1 MSRIASYFSKADRKK
16 LFFDYL
22 KLIAILEIIIF
33 IVVALW
39 SADDKYHR
47 VYTPFPWKE
56 YLFVAFAFPIMLTFL
71 LGVIVTGFNYF
82 LGQDVMAGQEEEET
96 AGVQDISLLAQLKRL
111 PLLAI
116 LFLLLVTIF
125 ALYNMHHIMA
135 WLSSMTSTTFTFLSY
150 VLAGAGVVVTI
161 YVMFFLFFKYRLNQ
175 RQMKYQYYSH
185 ISERHGLIILDDRT
199 VLHKNGQLLVQG
211 KRWGRPKQAKNAQVA
226 QGEQTAPVSPEEP
239 ELVAPQSSSPPQ
251 LPVPKP

>member
-1 MSRIASYFSKADRKK
+1 MSRIATYFSKADRKR

-22 KLIAILEIIIF
+22 KLIGILEIIIF
-33 IVVALW
+33 IVIALW
-39 SADDKYHR
+39 SSDDKYHR

-82 LGQDVMAGQEEEET
+82 LGQDVMAGQEEVEADGQELP
-96 AGVQDISLLAQLKRL
+96 LLGHLKRL

-116 LFLLLVTIF
+116 LFLLLVTIL
-125 ALYNMHHIMA
+125 ALYNIHHIMA
-135 WLSSMTSTTFTFLSY
+135 WLSSLTSSTFTFLSY

-161 YVMFFLFFKYRLNQ
+161 YMLFFLFFKYRLNQ
-175 RQMKYQYYSH
+175 RQMKYQYYSQ

-199 VLHKNGQLLVQG
+199 VLHKSGQLLVQG
-211 KRWGRPKQAKNAQVA
+211 KRWGRPKQAKNTAVA
-226 QGEQTAPVSPEEP
+226 QDGQTATASPEEP
-239 ELVAPQSSSPPQ
+239 ELLSSNSQGTSQ
-251 LPVPKP
+251 LPAPKP

>member
-22 KLIAILEIIIF
+22 KLIAILEIVIF

-39 SADDKYHR
+39 SSDDRYHR

-56 YLFVAFAFPIMLTFL
+56 YLFVSFAFPIMLTFL
-71 LGVIVTGFNYF
+71 MGVIITGFNYF
-82 LGQDVMAGQEEEET
+82 LGQDVMAAPEEEEVE
-96 AGVQDISLLAQLKRL
+96 GHDIALVGHLKRL

-116 LFLLLVTIF
+116 LFLCLVTIF
-125 ALYNMHHIMA
+125 GLYNIHPIMA
-135 WLSSMTSTTFTFLSY
+135 WLSSLTSSTFTFLSY
-150 VLAGAGVVVTI
+150 VLAGAGVVVII
-161 YVMFFLFFKYRLNQ
+161 YMLFFLFFKYRLNQ
-175 RQMKYQYYSH
+175 RQMKYQYYTQ

-211 KRWGRPKQAKNAQVA
+211 KRWGRPKQAKNVPPKGDKNAT
-226 QGEQTAPVSPEEP
+226 ESPEEP
-239 ELVAPQSSSPPQ
+239 ELLSQNPNRHQ
-251 LPVPKP
+251 LPSPKT

>member
-1 MSRIASYFSKADRKK
+1 MSRIASYFSKADRKR
-16 LFFDYL
+16 LCFDYL
-22 KLIAILEIIIF
+22 KLIGILEIIIF
-33 IVVALW
+33 IVIALW

-82 LGQDVMAGQEEEET
+82 LGQDVMAAQEEED
-96 AGVQDISLLAQLKRL
+96 AGDQDISLVGQLNRL

-125 ALYNMHHIMA
+125 ALYNIHHIMA

-161 YVMFFLFFKYRLNQ
+161 YVLFFLFFKYRLNQ
-175 RQMKYQYYSH
+175 RQMKYQYYSQ
-185 ISERHGLIILDDRT
+185 ISDRHGLIILDDRT
-199 VLHKNGQLLVQG
+199 VLHKSGQLLVQG

-226 QGEQTAPVSPEEP
+226 RDGQTATASPEEP
-239 ELVAPQSSSPPQ
+239 ELLSSKAQSPPQ
-251 LPVPKP
+251 LPAPKP

>member
-22 KLIAILEIIIF
+22 KLIAILEIVIF

-39 SADDKYHR
+39 SSDDKYHR
-47 VYTPFPWKE
+47 VYTPFPWRE
-56 YLFVAFAFPIMLTFL
+56 YLFVSFAFPIMLTFL
-71 LGVIVTGFNYF
+71 MGVIITGFNYF
-82 LGQDVMAGQEEEET
+82 LGQDVMSGTEEEEVD
-96 AGVQDISLLAQLKRL
+96 GHDIALVGHLKRL
-111 PLLAI
+111 PLLSI

-125 ALYNMHHIMA
+125 GLYNIHAIMA
-135 WLSSMTSTTFTFLSY
+135 WLSSLTSSTFAFLSY

-161 YVMFFLFFKYRLNQ
+161 YMLFFLFFKYRLNQ
-175 RQMKYQYYSH
+175 RQMKYQYYTQ

-211 KRWGRPKQAKNAQVA
+211 KRWGRPKQAKN
-226 QGEQTAPVSPEEP
+226 VSPKGDKNGTGSSEEP
-239 ELVAPQSSSPPQ
+239 ELLSQNPGPRQ
-251 LPVPKP
+251 LPSPKT

>member
-1 MSRIASYFSKADRKK
+1 MSRIATYFSKADRKR

-22 KLIAILEIIIF
+22 KLIGILEIIIF
-33 IVVALW
+33 IVIALW

-56 YLFVAFAFPIMLTFL
+56 YLFVAFAFPIMFTFL

-82 LGQDVMAGQEEEET
+82 LGQDVMAGQEEVEADGQELP
-96 AGVQDISLLAQLKRL
+96 LLGQLKRL

-116 LFLLLVTIF
+116 LFLLLVTIL
-125 ALYNMHHIMA
+125 ALYNIHHIMT
-135 WLSSMTSTTFTFLSY
+135 WLSSLTSSTFTFLSY

-161 YVMFFLFFKYRLNQ
+161 YMLFFLFFKYRLNQ
-175 RQMKYQYYSH
+175 RQMKYQYYSQ

-199 VLHKNGQLLVQG
+199 VLHKSGQLLVQG
-211 KRWGRPKQAKNAQVA
+211 KRWGRPKQAKNTAVA
-226 QGEQTAPVSPEEP
+226 QDGQTVTVSPEEP
-239 ELVAPQSSSPPQ
+239 ELLSSNSQGTSQ
-251 LPVPKP
+251 LPAPKP

>member
-1 MSRIASYFSKADRKK
+1 MSRIATYFSKADRKK

-22 KLIAILEIIIF
+22 KLIGILEIIIF
-33 IVVALW
+33 IVIALW

-82 LGQDVMAGQEEEET
+82 LGQDVMAAQEEEET
-96 AGVQDISLLAQLKRL
+96 GVQEISLLAQMKRL

-116 LFLLLVTIF
+116 LFLLLVSIF
-125 ALYNMHHIMA
+125 ALYNIHHIMA
-135 WLSSMTSTTFTFLSY
+135 WLSAMTSTTFTFLSY

-161 YVMFFLFFKYRLNQ
+161 YVLFFLFFKYRLNQ

-199 VLHKNGQLLVQG
+199 VLHKSGQLLVQG
-211 KRWGRPKQAKNAQVA
+211 KRWGRPKQAKNAAVA
-226 QGEQTAPVSPEEP
+226 QGDQTVTVSPEEP
-239 ELVAPQSSSPPQ
+239 ELLSSKAQGSPQ
-251 LPVPKP
+251 LPAPKP

>member
-1 MSRIASYFSKADRKK
+1 MSRIASYFTKADRKK

-22 KLIAILEIIIF
+22 KLIGILEMVIF

-71 LGVIVTGFNYF
+71 MGVIITGFNYF
-82 LGQDVMAGQEEEET
+82 LGQDPTAAQGEEAGDGQ
-96 AGVQDISLLAQLKRL
+96 VLSLVGHLKRL

-116 LFLLLVTIF
+116 LFLTLVTIL

-135 WLSSMTSTTFTFLSY
+135 WLSSLTASTFTFLSY
-150 VLAGAGVVVTI
+150 ALAGAGVVVAL
-161 YVMFFLFFKYRLNQ
+161 YLLFFLFFKYRLNQ
-175 RQMKYQYYSH
+175 RQMKYQYYTQ

-199 VLHKNGQLLVQG
+199 VLHKSGNLLVQG
-211 KRWGRPKQAKNAQVA
+211 KRWGRPKPVKGAAPVA
-226 QGEQTAPVSPEEP
+226 QETTVTVTPEEP
-239 ELVAPQSSSPPQ
+239 ELLPPQ
-251 LPVPKP
+251 TSGRSQLPAPKS

>member
-22 KLIAILEIIIF
+22 KLIGILEIVIF

-71 LGVIVTGFNYF
+71 MGVIITGFNYF
-82 LGQDVMAGQEEEET
+82 LGQDVTAAPAEDDGDGQ
-96 AGVQDISLLAQLKRL
+96 GVSLVGNLKRL

-116 LFLLLVTIF
+116 LFLLLVTIL
-125 ALYNMHHIMA
+125 ALYNMNHIMA
-135 WLSSMTSTTFTFLSY
+135 WLSSLTTATFTFLSY
-150 VLAGAGVVVTI
+150 VLAGAGVVAAL
-161 YVMFFLFFKYRLNQ
+161 YLLFFLFFKYRLNQ
-175 RQMKYQYYSH
+175 RQMRYQYYTQ

-199 VLHKNGQLLVQG
+199 VLHKSGNLLVQG
-211 KRWGRPKQAKNAQVA
+211 KRWGRPKPVKGAD
-226 QGEQTAPVSPEEP
+226 APGGPVTVTPEDP
-239 ELVAPQSSSPPQ
+239 ELLPPGAGRAQ
-251 LPVPKP
+251 LPAPKS